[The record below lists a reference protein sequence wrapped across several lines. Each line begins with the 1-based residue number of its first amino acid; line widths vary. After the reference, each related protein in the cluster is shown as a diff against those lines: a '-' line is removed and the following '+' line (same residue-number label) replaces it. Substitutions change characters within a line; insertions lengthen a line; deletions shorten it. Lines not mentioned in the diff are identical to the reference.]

1 MTFFE
6 GVGKLVRR
14 RVFVVVG
21 VFVVVALSVGAG
33 VVLAGASSGGIN
45 VQVNGPLPREP
56 IALNAGPGKKVI
68 VGHSLKNDI
77 SPALRTIPAKP
88 LGGHM
93 EMEASPNPRAVSI
106 HKDAIDAVRQNQQFS
121 PNMPAATLNF
131 DGILFPGVGC
141 NCAPPDTNGEVGAD
155 AVRADG
161 QRGLPGLQQDHGRFR
176 PRPGRRSRRSG
187 AASAASARLNGDGD
201 PVVLYDQLANRWVDH
216 ASSPARACRP
226 TSASPSRRRATQP
239 ARGTATTSTSAS
251 QLLRLPA
258 ARRSGRTP
266 TT

>member
-121 PNMPAATLNF
+121 PNMPAPMLNF
-131 DGILFPGVGC
+131 DGIPFPGVGC
-141 NCAPPDTNGEVGAD
+141 NCAPPDTNGEVGATQYVQMVNEGFQVFNKTTG
-155 AVRADG
+155 AS
-161 QRGLPGLQQDHGRFR
+161 R
-176 PRPGRRSRRSG
+176 PRPGRHRRRSG
-187 AASAASARLNGDGD
+187 AASAASARRT
-201 PVVLYDQLANRWVDH
+201 ATATRSCSTT
-216 ASSPARACRP
+216 SSP
-226 TSASPSRRRATQP
+226 
-239 ARGTATTSTSAS
+239 TA
-251 QLLRLPA
+251 
-258 ARRSGRTP
+258 G
-266 TT
+266 

>member
-1 MTFFE
+1 M
-6 GVGKLVRR
+6 
-14 RVFVVVG
+14 
-21 VFVVVALSVGAG
+21 
-33 VVLAGASSGGIN
+33 
-45 VQVNGPLPREP
+45 
-56 IALNAGPGKKVI
+56 I

-155 AVRADG
+155 AVRPDG
-161 QRGLPGLQQDHGRFR
+161 QRGLPGLQQDDGASVLG
-176 PRPGRRSRRSG
+176 PSRSRRSG
-187 AASAASARLNGDGD
+187 PASAAYARLNGDGD
-201 PVVLYDQLANRWVDH
+201 PVVLYDQLANRWLITQFAG
-216 ASSPARACRP
+216 ASVP
-226 TSASPSRRRATQP
+226 TDECIAVSTTSDAT
-239 ARGTATTSTSAS
+239 GTWTATTSTSARTS
-251 QLLRLPA
+251 STIRSSA
-258 ARRSGRTP
+258 SGRTP
-266 TT
+266 TTWR